1 MSQTKTCGTCKETKP
16 VSEFYR
22 RGGGKPGYRYR
33 CKACDKAARRKGQSR
48 ASRIAYEIV
57 MHHHDPAFPLSPE
70 AEAMVYT
77 TEPLPPTLVALY
89 ERRKRL
95 AEQGRLRRNRELR
108 KLEERHRAMPL
119 PPFRYEV
126 AA

>member
-33 CKACDKAARRKGQSR
+33 CKACENAARLKGQSR
-48 ASRIAYEIV
+48 TSRIAYEIA
-57 MHHHDPAFPLSPE
+57 MHYRDPSFPLSPE
-70 AEAMVYT
+70 AEAVVYT
-77 TEPLPPTLVALY
+77 SEPLPPRLVALC

-108 KLEERHRAMPL
+108 KLEERYRAMPL

-126 AA
+126 TA